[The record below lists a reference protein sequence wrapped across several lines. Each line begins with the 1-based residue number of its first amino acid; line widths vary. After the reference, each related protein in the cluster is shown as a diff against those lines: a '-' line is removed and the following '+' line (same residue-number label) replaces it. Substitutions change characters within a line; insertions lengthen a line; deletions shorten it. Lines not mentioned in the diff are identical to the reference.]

1 MNEVYCCFRGVYE
14 ALEYGRAYRVVA
26 DLGTHIRVKRP
37 DGKVRKYPAWTFSPE
52 PPPRLLRWKLDD
64 PIEDPLCDWIDVSFD
79 LEGEARWVAF
89 VTPAFLARQ
98 LPQSGDPCWVQENM
112 VVVMEISEAIIAHC
126 LQHLLEQGEL
136 ASHSRSLETAA
147 SEWFAPPNE

>member
-1 MNEVYCCFRGVYE
+1 M
-14 ALEYGRAYRVVA
+14 VA

-37 DGKVRKYPAWTFSPE
+37 DGKVRNYPAGNFSPQ

-64 PIEDPLCDWIDVSFD
+64 PIDDPLCGWVEVSFD
-79 LEGEARWVAF
+79 LAGSVRWLAF

-98 LPQSGDPCWVQENM
+98 LPQSGEPCWVTHGM
-112 VVVMEISEAIIAHC
+112 VVVMEISEATIAGC

-136 ASHSRSLETAA
+136 AANSRSLDTPA
-147 SEWFAPPNE
+147 SEWFAPADE